1 MRDIH
6 PVAQEEDKM
15 TTTEQEVVQH
25 WTHGSLEEA
34 IRNGLVASGYSLD
47 RLQPDDLAPVD
58 EFHMGGREATVHL
71 AENIDLKADVTVLDI
86 GSGIGGPA
94 RFLAGRYGCR
104 VVGIDVTP
112 EYVKAAESLTGMVGL
127 TGQVAFKI
135 ASATALPFDAESFDA
150 ATLIH
155 VAMNIDDKER
165 LCAEVARVLKP
176 DGVFGVYEV
185 MRTSDGDLSYPVP
198 WAETAVLSF
207 LATPAEF
214 RQALERAGLVVVAE
228 ENRRDFALD
237 FFRRIRTRM
246 IESGPPPLGIHIH
259 MGPTASEKIAN
270 MIENLERGLIA
281 PVEMICRRT

>member
-1 MRDIH
+1 
-6 PVAQEEDKM
+6 M
-15 TTTEQEVVQH
+15 TTIEQEVVQH

-34 IRNGLVASGYSLD
+34 IRNGLIASGHSLD

-71 AENIDLKADVTVLDI
+71 AEKINLKADVTVLDI

-112 EYVKAAESLTGMVGL
+112 EYVKVAESLTGMVGL
-127 TGQVAFKI
+127 AGQVAFKI

-150 ATLIH
+150 AMLIH
-155 VAMNIDDKER
+155 VAMNIADKER
-165 LCAEVARVLKP
+165 LCTEVARVLKT

-185 MRTSDGDLSYPVP
+185 MRTSDGDLSFPVP
-198 WAETAVLSF
+198 WAETAALSF
-207 LATPAEF
+207 LATPATF
-214 RQALERAGLVVVAE
+214 RRALEQGGFAVVAE

-246 IESGPPPLGIHIH
+246 TESGPPPLGIHIH

>member
-1 MRDIH
+1 
-6 PVAQEEDKM
+6 M
-15 TTTEQEVVQH
+15 TTIEQEVVQH

-34 IRNGLVASGYSLD
+34 IRNGLIASGHSLD

-71 AENIDLKADVTVLDI
+71 AEKIDLKADVTVLDI

-104 VVGIDVTP
+104 VVGVDVTP
-112 EYVKAAESLTGMVGL
+112 EYVKVAESLTGMVGL

-150 ATLIH
+150 AMLIH
-155 VAMNIDDKER
+155 VAMNIADKER
-165 LCAEVARVLKP
+165 LCAEVARVLKT

-185 MRTSDGDLSYPVP
+185 MQTGGGDLSYPVP
-198 WAETAVLSF
+198 WAETAALSF
-207 LATPAEF
+207 LATPAAF
-214 RQALERAGLVVVAE
+214 REALERGGFVVVAE

-237 FFRRIRTRM
+237 FFRRIRARM
-246 IESGPPPLGIHIH
+246 VESGPPPLGIHIH
-259 MGPTASEKIAN
+259 MGPAASEKIAN

>member
-1 MRDIH
+1 
-6 PVAQEEDKM
+6 M
-15 TTTEQEVVQH
+15 TTIEQEVVQH

-34 IRNGLVASGYSLD
+34 IRNGLIASGHSLD

-71 AENIDLKADVTVLDI
+71 AEKIDLKAGMSALDI

-112 EYVKAAESLTGMVGL
+112 EYVKVAESLTGMVGL
-127 TGQVAFKI
+127 AGQVAFRI

-155 VAMNIDDKER
+155 VAMNIADKEG

-176 DGVFGVYEV
+176 DGMFGVYEV
-185 MRTSDGDLSYPVP
+185 MRTSDGALSYPVP
-198 WAETAVLSF
+198 WAETAELSF
-207 LATPAEF
+207 LAPPAAF
-214 RQALERAGLVVVAE
+214 RQALEQSGFAVVAE
-228 ENRRDFALD
+228 EDRRDFALD
-237 FFRRIRTRM
+237 FFRRIRARM
-246 IESGPPPLGIHIH
+246 TESGPPPLGIHLH

>member
-1 MRDIH
+1 
-6 PVAQEEDKM
+6 M
-15 TTTEQEVVQH
+15 TTTIEQEVVQH

-34 IRNGLVASGYSLD
+34 IRSGLIASGHSLD

-71 AENIDLKADVTVLDI
+71 AEKIDLKAGTTVLDI

-94 RFLAGRYGCR
+94 RFLADRYGCR

-112 EYVKAAESLTGMVGL
+112 EYVKVAESLTGMVGL
-127 TGQVAFKI
+127 AGQVAFKV

-150 ATLIH
+150 ALLIH
-155 VAMNIDDKER
+155 VAMNIADKEK
-165 LCAEVARVLKP
+165 LCAEVARVLRIG
-176 DGVFGVYEV
+176 GVFGVYEV

-198 WAETAVLSF
+198 WAETAALSF
-207 LATPAEF
+207 LATPATF
-214 RQALERAGLVVVAE
+214 RQALERGGFVVVAE
-228 ENRRDFALD
+228 DDRRDFALD

-246 IESGPPPLGIHIH
+246 IESGPPPLGIHLH

-270 MIENLERGLIA
+270 MIENLERGAIA
-281 PVEMICRRT
+281 PVEMICRRV

>member
-1 MRDIH
+1 
-6 PVAQEEDKM
+6 M
-15 TTTEQEVVQH
+15 TSFEQEVVQH

-34 IRNGLVASGYSLD
+34 IRNGLVASGLNLD

-71 AENIDLKADVTVLDI
+71 AEKIELKADITVLDI

-112 EYVKAAESLTGMVGL
+112 EYVEVAESLTSMVGL
-127 TGQVAFKI
+127 SGHVTFNT
-135 ASATALPFDAESFDA
+135 ASATTLPFDAESFDA

-155 VAMNIDDKER
+155 VAMNIADKEK

-176 DGVFGVYEV
+176 GGVFGVYEV
-185 MRTSDGDLSYPVP
+185 MRTGDGDLSYPVP
-198 WAETAVLSF
+198 WAETAELSF

-214 RQALERAGLVVVAE
+214 REALERGGFDVVAE
-228 ENRRDFALD
+228 EDRRDFALD
-237 FFRRIRTRM
+237 FFHRVRARM
-246 IESGPPPLGIHIH
+246 KESGPPPLGIHLH
-259 MGPTASEKIAN
+259 MGQNASEKIAN

>member
-1 MRDIH
+1 
-6 PVAQEEDKM
+6 M
-15 TTTEQEVVQH
+15 TTIEQEVVQH

-34 IRNGLVASGYSLD
+34 IRNGLIASGHSLD

-71 AENIDLKADVTVLDI
+71 AEKIDLKADVTVLDI

-112 EYVKAAESLTGMVGL
+112 EYVKVAESLTGMVGL
-127 TGQVAFKI
+127 AGQVAFKI

-155 VAMNIDDKER
+155 VAMNIADKER
-165 LCAEVARVLKP
+165 LCIEVARVLKA

-185 MRTSDGDLSYPVP
+185 MRTDDGDLSYPVP
-198 WAETAVLSF
+198 WAETAALSF
-207 LATPAEF
+207 LATPATF
-214 RQALERAGLVVVAE
+214 RQALERGGFAVVAE

-246 IESGPPPLGIHIH
+246 TESGPPPLGIHIH

>member
-1 MRDIH
+1 
-6 PVAQEEDKM
+6 M
-15 TTTEQEVVQH
+15 TTIEQEVVQH

-34 IRNGLVASGYSLD
+34 IRKGLIASGHSLD

-71 AENIDLKADVTVLDI
+71 AEKIDLKVDMTVLDI

-112 EYVKAAESLTGMVGL
+112 EYVKVAESLTGMVGL
-127 TGQVAFKI
+127 AGQVAFKI

-150 ATLIH
+150 AMLIH
-155 VAMNIDDKER
+155 VAMNIADKER
-165 LCAEVARVLKP
+165 LCTEVARVLKA

-198 WAETAVLSF
+198 WAETAALSF
-207 LATPAEF
+207 LATPATF
-214 RQALERAGLVVVAE
+214 RQALERAGFVVVAE
-228 ENRRDFALD
+228 EDRRDFALD
-237 FFRRIRTRM
+237 FFRRIRKRL

-270 MIENLERGLIA
+270 MIENLDRGLIA

>member
-1 MRDIH
+1 MMSI
-6 PVAQEEDKM
+6 
-15 TTTEQEVVQH
+15 EQEVVRH

-34 IRNGLVASGYSLD
+34 IRNGLIASGHSLD
-47 RLQPDDLAPVD
+47 SLQPDDLAPVD

-71 AENIDLKADVTVLDI
+71 AEKIELKPDMTVLDV

-94 RFLAGRYGCR
+94 RFFASHYGCR

-112 EYVKAAESLTGMVGL
+112 EYVDVAESLTAMVGFA
-127 TGQVAFKI
+127 GQVAFKT
-135 ASATALPFDAESFDA
+135 ASATALPFDAEGFDA
-150 ATLIH
+150 AMLIH
-155 VAMNIDDKER
+155 VAMNIADKQA

-176 DGVFGVYEV
+176 RGAFAVYEV

-198 WAETAVLSF
+198 WAETADLSF
-207 LATPAEF
+207 LATPTTF
-214 RQALERAGLVVVAE
+214 RKALERSGFTVVAE

-246 IESGPPPLGIHIH
+246 LESGPPPLGIHLH
-259 MGPTASEKIAN
+259 MGSAAPEKIAN
-270 MIENLERGLIA
+270 MIDNMERGLIA